1 MKSFLKN
8 HRYTIILVLI
18 FALLA
23 LLGFKVKDILI
34 PDEGK
39 ATYGE
44 RLKNIDKHPLTD
56 EIYQKVD
63 DVFKDNK
70 NVLKIEHRQQGRIL
84 NYYVTLDDKVSIKDA
99 KAIGDKLVGALDEDT
114 LGYYSIQIYMQKNDA
129 ALNNFPIIGLKDP
142 LSDKISW
149 TKDREITVSDQN
161 EE

>member
-23 LLGFKVKDILI
+23 LLGLKVKDILI